1 MNYSKPHA
9 WLHRINNTR
18 HLVATQPTFY
28 SSQQPQQPHL
38 NNLIPTFPAYM
49 ETPPERASSSL
60 LLVLCPQN
68 CLKTSISK
76 HCQTQLFL
84 VQRITR
90 YRGFVTFWWSPFRLW
105 SKSSW
110 CSAPVTVGWGEAW
123 SMKDEKASHD
133 MGCRLIV
140 SCCAVAYI
148 VVIIL
153 WT

>member
-18 HLVATQPTFY
+18 RLVATQPTFY

-38 NNLIPTFPAYM
+38 NNLIPTLPAYM

-90 YRGFVTFWWSPFRLW
+90 YRGFGLFDDHLLDS
-105 SKSSW
+105 
-110 CSAPVTVGWGEAW
+110 EA
-123 SMKDEKASHD
+123 KARGAQHLSQLGGVKLD
-133 MGCRLIV
+133 P
-140 SCCAVAYI
+140 
-148 VVIIL
+148 
-153 WT
+153 